1 MYRIYYNDG
10 TWMDYPEMDDDY
22 VDAIVKGMV
31 DGKKMVF
38 APGLKLLVRFENI
51 RSIRWI
57 EHITETETQSYSPEL
72 SAEEKEY
79 IENYRLAERL
89 HAEMESKKVN
99 ASYEDEFGDGDL

>member
-10 TWMDYPEMDDDY
+10 TWLDYEELDDAHFNGIMDALKESSTHF
-22 VDAIVKGMV
+22 ISSKLL
-31 DGKKMVF
+31 
-38 APGLKLLVRFENI
+38 LKLTDI

-57 EHITETETQSYSPEL
+57 EQEPETETQSYSPEL

-99 ASYEDEFGDGDL
+99 ASYEYEFGDGDL